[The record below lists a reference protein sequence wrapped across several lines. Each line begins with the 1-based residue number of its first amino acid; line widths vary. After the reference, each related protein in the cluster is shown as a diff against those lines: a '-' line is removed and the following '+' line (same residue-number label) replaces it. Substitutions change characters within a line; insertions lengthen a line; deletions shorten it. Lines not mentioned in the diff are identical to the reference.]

1 VARTL
6 SDTLKYL
13 TEKLSTSLPS
23 EEACFM
29 KTMQEIDA
37 IYRAEMAQAREE
49 GREEGRQEEQRERP
63 TLILR
68 QLNRQ
73 VGDISI
79 DLQNQVKA
87 LSLEQSGV
95 LAEDLLDFSG
105 LEDLVG

>member
-1 VARTL
+1 
-6 SDTLKYL
+6 
-13 TEKLSTSLPS
+13 
-23 EEACFM
+23 M

-49 GREEGRQEEQRERP
+49 GREKGRQEEQRERP

-68 QLNRQ
+68 QLNRR
-73 VGDISI
+73 VGEISI

-87 LSLEQSGV
+87 LSFEQLGF

-105 LEDLVG
+105 LADLTEWLDRNAM